1 MPVARCGHIRMEPSP
16 TTTDRFAI
24 ATTAYSGPL
33 EALLTLIEDRKLSI
47 SDVSLAEVC
56 DAYLAYVE
64 KLPELPLGET
74 AQFILV
80 ASTLLLIKSRSLL
93 PMLELSQ
100 DEKES
105 VEELERRLAR
115 YALVRKAAKLLR
127 RQWGREPL
135 ALAQRAPERP
145 AVFAPGE
152 TTASALLV
160 AARAL
165 VQLLPTPE
173 ALAQAVVAPVL
184 KLEDAIARLKQRLS
198 GAIRTRFSELTRH
211 GDRSEVVVYF
221 LAVLELVR
229 SGSAS
234 VSQDKLFEDIT
245 IEIEEVAAP
254 RYGT

>member
-1 MPVARCGHIRMEPSP
+1 MPEK
-16 TTTDRFAI
+16 FAVS
-24 ATTAYSGPL
+24 TQHYNGPL
-33 EALLTLIEDRKLSI
+33 EALLALIEDRKMSI

-74 AQFILV
+74 AQFILI
-80 ASTLLLIKSRSLL
+80 ASTLLLIKSRALL

-100 DEKES
+100 EEKES

-127 RQWGREPL
+127 KEWGKAPL
-135 ALAQRAPERP
+135 ALALRAPARP

-152 TTASALLV
+152 ATAERLLL
-160 AARAL
+160 AIRSL
-165 VQLLPTPE
+165 IDLLPKPE
-173 ALAQAVVAPVL
+173 RMAEAVVAPVL
-184 KLEDAIARLKQRLS
+184 RLEDVIVNLKKRLS
-198 GAIRTRFSELTRH
+198 SSIRTRFSELTKSREK
-211 GDRSEVVVYF
+211 GDVIVYF
-221 LAVLELVR
+221 LAMLELVR

-234 VSQDKLFEDIT
+234 VTQDKLFEDIT
-245 IEIEEVAAP
+245 IEVQEIAAP